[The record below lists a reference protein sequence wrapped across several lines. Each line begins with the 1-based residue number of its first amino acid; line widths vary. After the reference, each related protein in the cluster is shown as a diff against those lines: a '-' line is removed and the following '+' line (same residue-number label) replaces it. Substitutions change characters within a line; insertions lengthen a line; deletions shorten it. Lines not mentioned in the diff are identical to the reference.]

1 MLQSPYFFF
10 DVVYLHNGVEEQGD
24 EASWRVRE
32 PAEGSLRSF
41 DGCFSLFMSI
51 ITLSL
56 LQKPVF
62 IGSHTFKKICPSMD
76 YKNTVYFTY
85 IVLLA
90 S

>member
-24 EASWRVRE
+24 EASWRVRQ

-51 ITLSL
+51 IALLL
-56 LQKPVF
+56 LQKPMILLAV
-62 IGSHTFKKICPSMD
+62 ILFKMSKH
-76 YKNTVYFTY
+76 KNTVYFKS